1 MDGLFTNMADNVEKR
16 LQKAV
21 LCVNDMSQVKKNSGQ
36 SMNAAAILNA
46 AYEVEKAFRKR
57 DAGSTTDSM
66 AARIA
71 NSGYK
76 IMEVQFNPA
85 ELSFQLSQQNNSGK
99 STSKKDSESQLSQSI
114 KNIMTV
120 PLVFENIVNT
130 DAFMWDKQRVLIQG
144 SFMEKV
150 KSSSIASMIN
160 DYSVKTQMDG
170 LMSMVSN
177 AATRNVIF
185 CWNDMVIS
193 GVIQGVEMEYTMFN
207 PSGNPIKGTIT
218 LSIAVNYG
226 AENTSNRKYWDKA
239 FDTLF
244 EVSNSNL
251 GEDITNTVGT
261 ISKMIEFSK

>member
-1 MDGLFTNMADNVEKR
+1 MDDSWYTNMVDNTEQK

-21 LCVNDMSQVKKNSGQ
+21 LCVNDMSQVNKATNQ

-46 AYEVEKAFRKR
+46 AYEVEKAFQKR
-57 DAGSTTDSM
+57 EAGSTTDSM

-71 NSGYK
+71 GNGYK

-85 ELSFQLSQQNNSGK
+85 ELSFQLSQQSSGK
-99 STSKKDSESQLSQSI
+99 NTAKKDSESQLSQSI

-150 KSSSIASMIN
+150 KNSSIASMIN

-170 LMSMVSN
+170 LMSLISN
-177 AATRNVIF
+177 AATRSVIF
-185 CWNDMVIS
+185 CWNEMVIS

-207 PSGNPIKGTIT
+207 SSGNPIKGTIT

-226 AENTSNRKYWDKA
+226 AENTQCFKNHYRPRQ
-239 FDTLF
+239 
-244 EVSNSNL
+244 NNP
-251 GEDITNTVGT
+251 
-261 ISKMIEFSK
+261 

>member
-1 MDGLFTNMADNVEKR
+1 MVGLFTNMADSVEKR

-21 LCVNDMSQVKKNSGQ
+21 LCVNDMSKVKQNASQ
-36 SMNAAAILNA
+36 SMNATAIVNA

-57 DAGSTTDSM
+57 TAGSTTDSM
-66 AARIA
+66 AAGIA
-71 NSGYK
+71 DNGYK

-85 ELSFQLSQQNNSGK
+85 ELSFHLTQENSGGK
-99 STSKKDSESQLSQSI
+99 NTSGKDGESQLSQSI

-150 KSSSIASMIN
+150 KNSSIASMIN

-170 LMSMVSN
+170 LMSLVSN
-177 AATRNVIF
+177 AVTRSVIF
-185 CWNDMVIS
+185 CWNEIVIS

-207 PSGNPIKGTIT
+207 SSGNPIKGTIT

-239 FDTLF
+239 FDKLF
-244 EVSNSNL
+244 DVSNSNL
-251 GEDITNTVGT
+251 GEDITNTVGS
-261 ISKMIEFSK
+261 INKLIQFSK

>member
-1 MDGLFTNMADNVEKR
+1 
-16 LQKAV
+16 
-21 LCVNDMSQVKKNSGQ
+21 MSQVKKDAGQ
-36 SMNAAAILNA
+36 SINAAAVLNA
-46 AYEVEKAFRKR
+46 AYEVEKAFRQR
-57 DAGSTTDSM
+57 AAGSTTDFM
-66 AARIA
+66 AAEIA

-85 ELSFQLSQQNNSGK
+85 ELTFQLSQQNGSGK
-99 STSKKDSESQLSQSI
+99 STSKKDSESNLSQSI

-120 PLVFENIVNT
+120 PLVFEQIVNT
-130 DAFMWDKQRVLIQG
+130 DAFMWDKQKVLMQG

-170 LMSMVSN
+170 LMSLVSN
-177 AATRNVIF
+177 AVTRNVIF

-244 EVSNSNL
+244 EVNNSNMS
-251 GEDITNTVGT
+251 EDITNTIGT
-261 ISKMIEFSK
+261 ISKLIQFSK